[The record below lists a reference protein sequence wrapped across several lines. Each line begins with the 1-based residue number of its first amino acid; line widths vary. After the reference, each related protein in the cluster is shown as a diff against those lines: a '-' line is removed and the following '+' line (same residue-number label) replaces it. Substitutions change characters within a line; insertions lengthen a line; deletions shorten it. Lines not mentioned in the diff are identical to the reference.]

1 MHTGSL
7 LSTFYI
13 KSPLVDL
20 LCVLRLKSAKTVLT
34 LAKPEKFTVCL
45 MFVQAI
51 RKRAVFTDVSGVVE
65 EDQGEIST
73 SESILTTE

>member
-1 MHTGSL
+1 
-7 LSTFYI
+7 
-13 KSPLVDL
+13 
-20 LCVLRLKSAKTVLT
+20 
-34 LAKPEKFTVCL
+34 

-51 RKRAVFTDVSGVVE
+51 REQAVFTDVSGVVE